1 LELIVFNMH
10 SASQKEDDAPRRRG
24 LPLDASMER
33 WAGGWAIRLPVRVE
47 HVSTEKQ
54 TVVAEEVTIRRG
66 EVDDVVA
73 VREPVRRER
82 LVVDAEG
89 DAPSPYATSSR
100 RGYDQ

>member
-1 LELIVFNMH
+1 VFNMNP
-10 SASQKEDDAPRRRG
+10 ASQREDDAPRRRG
-24 LPLDASMER
+24 LPLEGSVER
-33 WAGGWAIRLPVRVE
+33 WTGGWAIRLPVRVE
-47 HVSTEKQ
+47 HVTPEKQ

-82 LVVDAEG
+82 LVVEAADANDLPHG
-89 DAPSPYATSSR
+89 TTSR